1 MSMFD
6 KLESV
11 VRRYEQLTEKLAD
24 PSIYD
29 RQKEFKEIS
38 SERSNIEDV
47 VIAYREYKKVKENLE
62 GSKEILRNEKDE
74 DLREM
79 AKMELSELEAQIPE
93 MEENLKILLLPKDP
107 LDDKNVIIEMRA
119 AAGGD
124 EASIFVG
131 DMLRMYLG
139 YFKHMGFKHTIDSIS
154 EGDQGIKEIFVN
166 VTGEK
171 VYSKMKW
178 ESGVHRVQRVPK
190 TETMGRVHTSTITV
204 AVMPEIDEVDFQLN
218 MNEVR
223 VDVYRSSG
231 SGGQSVNTTD
241 SAVRMT
247 HIPTGIAVACQDER
261 SQLKNKDKA
270 MKILRA
276 RIYDKMLSEQRS
288 QIDADRKAQVGDGD
302 RAEKIRTYNYP
313 QNRVTDHRIGL
324 TIHNLDGVMSGDLAP
339 IVDALIAHNQAEL
352 MKGQEE

>member
-6 KLESV
+6 KLEAV

-47 VIAYREYKKVKENLE
+47 VIAYREYKKLKEELE

-79 AKMELSELEAQIPE
+79 AKLDMAELEAKVTP
-93 MEENLKILLLPKDP
+93 MEDNLKILLLPKDP

-139 YFKHMGFKHTIDSIS
+139 YFKHMGFKHTIESIS

-204 AVMPEIDEVDFQLN
+204 AVMPEVDEVDFQLN

-276 RIYDKMLSEQRS
+276 RIYDKMITEQRS

-339 IVDALIAHNQAEL
+339 IVDALIAHHQAEL

>member
-1 MSMFD
+1 
-6 KLESV
+6 
-11 VRRYEQLTEKLAD
+11 
-24 PSIYD
+24 
-29 RQKEFKEIS
+29 
-38 SERSNIEDV
+38 
-47 VIAYREYKKVKENLE
+47 
-62 GSKEILRNEKDE
+62 
-74 DLREM
+74 
-79 AKMELSELEAQIPE
+79 
-93 MEENLKILLLPKDP
+93 
-107 LDDKNVIIEMRA
+107 
-119 AAGGD
+119 
-124 EASIFVG
+124 
-131 DMLRMYLG
+131 MYLG
-139 YFKHMGFKHTIDSIS
+139 YFKHMGFKHTIESIS

-204 AVMPEIDEVDFQLN
+204 AVMPEVDEVDFQLN

-276 RIYDKMLSEQRS
+276 RIYDKMLLEQRS
-288 QIDADRKAQVGDGD
+288 QIDADRKAQVGEGD

-324 TIHNLDGVMSGDLAP
+324 TIHNLDGVMSGDMAP
-339 IVDALIAHNQAEL
+339 IVDALIAHHQAEL

>member
-6 KLESV
+6 KLEAV
-11 VRRYEQLTEKLAD
+11 IGRYEQLTEKLAD

-38 SERSNIEDV
+38 SERSNIEEV
-47 VIAYREYKKVKENLE
+47 VVAFREYKKLKDNLE
-62 GSKEILRNEKDE
+62 GTKEILRNEKDE

-79 AKMELSELEAQIPE
+79 AKMDLADIEAQIPP
-93 MEENLKILLLPKDP
+93 MEEKLKLLLLPKDP
-107 LDDKNVIIEMRA
+107 LDERNVIIEMRA

-124 EASIFVG
+124 EASIFVS
-131 DMLRMYLG
+131 DMFRMYQG
-139 YFKHMGFKHTIDSIS
+139 YFRHVGFKHTIDSIS
-154 EGDQGIKEIFVN
+154 DNDQGIKEIFFT

-171 VYSKMKW
+171 VYSKLKW

-204 AVMPEIDEVDFQLN
+204 AVMPEVDDIDFQLN
-218 MNEVR
+218 MNDVR
-223 VDVYRSSG
+223 VDVYRSG
-231 SGGQSVNTTD
+231 GAGGQSVNTAD

-247 HIPTGIAVACQDER
+247 HLPTGIVVACQDER
-261 SQLKNKDKA
+261 SQLKNKAKA
-270 MKILRA
+270 SRILTA
-276 RIYDKMLSEQRS
+276 RIFDKMQTEQNS
-288 QIDADRKAQVGDGD
+288 KIDADRKAQVGDGD

-324 TIHNLDGVMSGDLAP
+324 TIHNLDGVMGGDLAP
-339 IVDALIAHNQAEL
+339 IVDALIAHHQAEL

>member
-6 KLESV
+6 KLEAV

-47 VIAYREYKKVKENLE
+47 VNAYREYKKVKENLE

-79 AKMELSELEAQIPE
+79 AKMELAELEAQIPG
-93 MEENLKILLLPKDP
+93 MEDNLKLLLLPKDP
-107 LDDKNVIIEMRA
+107 LDDRDVIIEMRA

-154 EGDQGIKEIFVN
+154 EGDQGIKEIFIN

-324 TIHNLDGVMSGDLAP
+324 TIHNLDGVMTGDIAP
-339 IVDALIAHNQAEL
+339 IIDALIANHQAEL